1 MKSYKLTT
9 LALMLSIGIAGAAYA
24 QDTMPAPK
32 DSMAK
37 PAMGD
42 SMAKPAMGDSMAS
55 KDSMGMKPHKKMAM
69 KSGAMK
75 HDAMKGD
82 AMKSDSTKSDSMAH

>member
-1 MKSYKLTT
+1 MNNYRLTT
-9 LALMLSIGIAGAAYA
+9 LALMFATSISGAAYA
-24 QDTMPAPK
+24 QDTMSAPK

-42 SMAKPAMGDSMAS
+42 SMASKDAMGT
-55 KDSMGMKPHKKMAM
+55 KPHKKMAM

-75 HDAMKGD
+75 HDAMKD
-82 AMKSDSTKSDSMAH
+82 DFMKSDSMKSGSMAH

>member
-1 MKSYKLTT
+1 MNNYKLMT
-9 LALMLSIGIAGAAYA
+9 LAMMFAASISGAAYA
-24 QDTMPAPK
+24 EDAMSAPK

-42 SMAKPAMGDSMAS
+42 SMASKDAMGT
-55 KDSMGMKPHKKMAM
+55 KPHKKMAM

-75 HDAMKGD
+75 HDAMKD
-82 AMKSDSTKSDSMAH
+82 NSMKSDSMKSDSMAH